1 MDRKIMLCAVAALI
15 LLFSATAWGGE
26 KTVNIKV
33 GGFDGTC
40 IREEMDFTAVLE
52 AIEGV
57 MEVIPDYN
65 DESIDVVFDDEKTSV
80 EELQKVNTGEKF
92 TLGLAK
98 IIN

>member
-1 MDRKIMLCAVAALI
+1 MDRKIMLCAVVALT
-15 LLFSATAWGGE
+15 LLFSASAWGGE

-40 IREEMDFTAVLE
+40 IREEMDFTAAIE

-57 MEVIPDYN
+57 KDVIEDYN

-80 EELQKVNTGEKF
+80 EDLLKVNTGEKF
-92 TLGLAK
+92 TLGEAK
-98 IIN
+98 II